1 MSEGKGMTT
10 KTTVQITKPPIGL
23 IPHKFWM
30 QTRQVD
36 IQQAIK
42 RFEDTDNAI
51 PECWREELEALKLEI
66 EAEK

>member
-1 MSEGKGMTT
+1 MSNA
-10 KTTVQITKPPIGL
+10 QIKVEPVGL
-23 IPHKFWM
+23 VSHKLWM

-36 IQQAIK
+36 IQQAIARYEHK
-42 RFEDTDNAI
+42 DVNKAV

>member
-1 MSEGKGMTT
+1 MSNA
-10 KTTVQITKPPIGL
+10 QIKVDPQGL
-23 IPHKFWM
+23 VGRKLWL

-42 RFEDTDNAI
+42 RFDWASRAI